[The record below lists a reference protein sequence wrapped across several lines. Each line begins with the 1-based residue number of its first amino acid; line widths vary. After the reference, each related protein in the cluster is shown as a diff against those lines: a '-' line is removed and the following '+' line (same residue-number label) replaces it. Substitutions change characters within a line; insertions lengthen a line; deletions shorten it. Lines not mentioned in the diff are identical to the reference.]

1 VRTIPNTVCKV
12 LLVFSLIVV
21 PALQAQPQ
29 STLDPQLRSAID
41 DAAQQV
47 LKATGVPSAS
57 LAVVQDGKIA
67 YLQTYG
73 SAKLDPQTNATTAM
87 RYSIG
92 SISKQFTAAAI
103 LILAEQGK
111 LSLNDP
117 VSKYVPG
124 LTDGNNVTIRELLSH
139 TSGYQDF
146 WPQDYAPPLMLK
158 PITADKIMDM
168 WARKPLDFPPG
179 TKWQYSN
186 TNYVIAGVIVEKVS
200 GMPLLQFLSQRVFT
214 PLQMK
219 SVADTDANKLPPT
232 DPTGYFRYALGPLR
246 PSPKE
251 GSGWMFAAGELA
263 MTAEDLAKWD
273 ISIIDQSVMKPASY
287 REMETDVVLKNGLG
301 SRYGLGVRVLDSNGH
316 RVLEHGG
323 EVMGFVA
330 DNIVMP
336 DDKIAVVVLTNQDAS
351 QAASGIGRQVSAL
364 LLKAAAPQDPKQDE
378 LMRKVYDGLQQGK
391 IDRSMFTDNAN
402 ADFTDQALK
411 DYASSLGPLGAPEAF
426 TASRTALRGGM
437 TARIYDV
444 KYPKKDLTI
453 IIYQMPDGK
462 IEQYLIAE
470 Q

>member
-1 VRTIPNTVCKV
+1 
-12 LLVFSLIVV
+12 
-21 PALQAQPQ
+21 
-29 STLDPQLRSAID
+29 
-41 DAAQQV
+41 
-47 LKATGVPSAS
+47 
-57 LAVVQDGKIA
+57 
-67 YLQTYG
+67 
-73 SAKLDPQTNATTAM
+73 
-87 RYSIG
+87 
-92 SISKQFTAAAI
+92 
-103 LILAEQGK
+103 
-111 LSLNDP
+111 
-117 VSKYVPG
+117 
-124 LTDGNNVTIRELLSH
+124 
-139 TSGYQDF
+139 
-146 WPQDYAPPLMLK
+146 
-158 PITADKIMDM
+158 
-168 WARKPLDFPPG
+168 
-179 TKWQYSN
+179 
-186 TNYVIAGVIVEKVS
+186 
-200 GMPLLQFLSQRVFT
+200 MPLLQFLSQRVFT

-402 ADFTDQALK
+402 AYFTDQALK